1 MHSMDESEAPRR
13 RMLERVNLP
22 DRYVL
27 VRHVA
32 DGGMASVWCAEDR
45 VLGRRVAIKV
55 LSERFAGDD
64 EAGRRF
70 QREARTAARLSGHR
84 NVITI
89 YDVGEPRGADGG
101 GPSQAFIVM
110 EYLAGGT
117 VADALRLGSIS
128 PGNAARWVH
137 ETAAALDYAHGQ
149 GVLHRDIKP
158 ANLLLDR
165 DRVVHV
171 ADFGIAQLTTDDSLS
186 LEGKLLGTAAYLA
199 PERARGKATTDA
211 SDRYS
216 LAVVAFEL
224 LTGQRPFSAERFAAQ
239 ARQHIDVPAP
249 PASRRNPALP
259 PAVDDVLARGMAKD
273 PAERWPSSQEFADA
287 LQSAL
292 AQSGGRAAARDRAAR
307 ALRPIPTGVG
317 RSGPSRRRP
326 ALSAAG
332 AAAMAGA
339 DAAPDARAQPP
350 AHAAPPSQAQPPAHA
365 APPAQATALAGG
377 VPPSAEPPTNFTASS
392 AAAEPPSG
400 GQSPGKPGGS
410 RRVPARALA
419 LAALAAAAV
428 GVVLAAGAGQ
438 HGSSHH
444 NTSSLQAKIPA
455 HADQPATRTSAAK
468 PKPARPH
475 PKPKPKPKPKPEPQ
489 AVPTTTAT
497 ATQPEHQ
504 VTATSVSQ
512 TTPPPTAETL
522 DARGHELM
530 LSGAYSEAIPVL
542 RQALAAASPSS
553 LTYAYALY
561 DLGRSLRLAGDPKA
575 AVSVLYQRL
584 KIPNQTETVRLELQE
599 ALRAVGQQ
607 SVQNG
612 GGVPGPSP
620 SGGTGHSGQAPGQSG
635 GAGLP
640 GPGGHRGDQSDH
652 GD

>member
-1 MHSMDESEAPRR
+1 
-13 RMLERVNLP
+13 MLEHVTLP

-45 VLGRRVAIKV
+45 VLGRRVAIKL
-55 LSERFAGDD
+55 LSERFADDD

-70 QREARTAARLSGHR
+70 EREARTAARLSGHR

-101 GPSQAFIVM
+101 GSSRAFIVM

-117 VADALRLGSIS
+117 VADAMRLGAIT
-128 PGNAARWVH
+128 PAEATRWVH
-137 ETAAALDYAHGQ
+137 QTAAALDYAHGH

-171 ADFGIAQLTTDDSLS
+171 ADFGIAQLTTDDTLA

-249 PASRRNPALP
+249 LASRRNPVLP
-259 PAVDDVLARGMAKD
+259 AAVDDVLARGMAKRPD
-273 PAERWPSSQEFADA
+273 ERWPTSQEFADA
-287 LQSAL
+287 LEAAL
-292 AQSGGRAAARDRAAR
+292 VQPGDRGAARAPGDRAAARARATR
-307 ALRPIPTGVG
+307 ALRPIPAG
-317 RSGPSRRRP
+317 SGARTAPSRRRP
-326 ALSAAG
+326 TLSAAG

-339 DAAPDARAQPP
+339 DAPPPAQVAPPAAPASDDPPAEVSPQPSLASAQPP
-350 AHAAPPSQAQPPAHA
+350 AGPPSDP
-365 APPAQATALAGG
+365 
-377 VPPSAEPPTNFTASS
+377 
-392 AAAEPPSG
+392 
-400 GQSPGKPGGS
+400 PGKPA
-410 RRVPARALA
+410 RRLRTPPRALA

-428 GVVLAAGAGQ
+428 GVGLAVGAGQ
-438 HGSSHH
+438 HGSSDHH
-444 NTSSLQAKIPA
+444 TSSLQAKRPA
-455 HADQPATRTSAAK
+455 HADRPAKHAAAK

-475 PKPKPKPKPKPEPQ
+475 PKPTPKPKP
-489 AVPTTTAT
+489 ASTTTAT
-497 ATQPEHQ
+497 ATQPQHQ

-530 LSGAYSEAIPVL
+530 LGGAYTEAIPVL

-599 ALRAVGQQ
+599 ALRALGQQ

-612 GGVPGPSP
+612 GGVPGQSP
-620 SGGTGHSGQAPGQSG
+620 GQGTGHSGNESGHSG

-640 GPGGHRGDQSDH
+640 GHNRHHNDLSAH
-652 GD
+652 GDHRD

>member
-1 MHSMDESEAPRR
+1 MDQSDARGL
-13 RMLERVNLP
+13 RMLEHVTLP

-27 VRHVA
+27 LRHVA

-45 VLGRRVAIKV
+45 VLGRRVAIKL

-70 QREARTAARLSGHR
+70 EREARTAARLSGHR

-101 GPSQAFIVM
+101 GSSQAFIVM

-117 VADALRLGSIS
+117 VADAMRLGAIS
-128 PGNAARWVH
+128 PADATRWVR
-137 ETAAALDYAHGQ
+137 ETAAALDYAHGH

-171 ADFGIAQLTTDDSLS
+171 ADFGIAQLTTDDTLA

-249 PASRRNPALP
+249 LASQRNPVLP
-259 PAVDDVLARGMAKD
+259 AAVDDVLARGMAKRPD
-273 PAERWPSSQEFADA
+273 ERWPTSQEFADA
-287 LQSAL
+287 LEAAL
-292 AQSGGRAAARDRAAR
+292 VQPAGRAAAQARATR
-307 ALRPIPTGVG
+307 ALRPIPA
-317 RSGPSRRRP
+317 RSVARTGPSRRRP
-326 ALSAAG
+326 TLSAAG

-339 DAAPDARAQPP
+339 DAPPP
-350 AHAAPPSQAQPPAHA
+350 AQV
-365 APPAQATALAGG
+365 APPAARASDDPPAEVTP
-377 VPPSAEPPTNFTASS
+377 PPSLE
-392 AAAEPPSG
+392 AAEPPAG
-400 GQSPGKPGGS
+400 PPPDPPGEPV
-410 RRVPARALA
+410 RRRRTPPRALA

-428 GVVLAAGAGQ
+428 GVGLAAGVGQ
-438 HGSSHH
+438 HGSSDH
-444 NTSSLQAKIPA
+444 NTSSLQAKRPA
-455 HADQPATRTSAAK
+455 HADQPAKHAAAK
-468 PKPARPH
+468 PRPARPH
-475 PKPKPKPKPKPEPQ
+475 PKPKPKPKPKP
-489 AVPTTTAT
+489 ASTTTAT

-530 LSGAYSEAIPVL
+530 LSGAYTEAIPVL

-599 ALRAVGQQ
+599 ALRALGQQ
-607 SVQNG
+607 SVRSG
-612 GGVPGPSP
+612 GGVPKHSPPSP
-620 SGGTGHSGQAPGQSG
+620 GHSGEAPGHSG

-640 GPGGHRGDQSDH
+640 GHRGDHSD
-652 GD
+652 

>member
-1 MHSMDESEAPRR
+1 MDQSDARGL
-13 RMLERVNLP
+13 RMLEHVTLP

-27 VRHVA
+27 LRHVA

-45 VLGRRVAIKV
+45 VLGRRVAIKL

-70 QREARTAARLSGHR
+70 EREARTAARLSGHR

-101 GPSQAFIVM
+101 DSARAFIVM

-117 VADALRLGSIS
+117 VADAMRLGAIT
-128 PGNAARWVH
+128 PADATRWVR
-137 ETAAALDYAHGQ
+137 ETAAALDYAHGH

-171 ADFGIAQLTTDDSLS
+171 ADFGIAQLTTDDTLG

-249 PASRRNPALP
+249 LASRRNPVLP
-259 PAVDDVLARGMAKD
+259 AAVDDVLARGMAKRPD
-273 PAERWPSSQEFADA
+273 ERWPTSQEFADA
-287 LQSAL
+287 LEAAL
-292 AQSGGRAAARDRAAR
+292 VQPGDRPAAR
-307 ALRPIPTGVG
+307 AGATRAMRPIPAGSAARTA
-317 RSGPSRRRP
+317 PSRRRP
-326 ALSAAG
+326 TLSAAG

-339 DAAPDARAQPP
+339 DAPPPAQVTPPAAPASDDPSAELTPPPSFAAAQPP
-350 AHAAPPSQAQPPAHA
+350 AGPPSD
-365 APPAQATALAGG
+365 
-377 VPPSAEPPTNFTASS
+377 PT
-392 AAAEPPSG
+392 
-400 GQSPGKPGGS
+400 GKPA
-410 RRVPARALA
+410 RRCRIPPRALA

-428 GVVLAAGAGQ
+428 GVGLAVGAGQ
-438 HGSSHH
+438 HGSSDHD
-444 NTSSLQAKIPA
+444 TSSLQAKRPA
-455 HADQPATRTSAAK
+455 HADQPAKHAAAK
-468 PKPARPH
+468 PEPKPARPR
-475 PKPKPKPKPKPEPQ
+475 PKPKPKP
-489 AVPTTTAT
+489 ASTTAT
-497 ATQPEHQ
+497 TTQPEHQ

-530 LSGAYSEAIPVL
+530 LSGAYTEAIPVL
-542 RQALAAASPSS
+542 RQALATASPSS

-599 ALRAVGQQ
+599 ALRALGQQ

-612 GGVPGPSP
+612 GGVPGHSP
-620 SGGTGHSGQAPGQSG
+620 GARTGHSGEAPGHSG

-640 GPGGHRGDQSDH
+640 GHGGDH
-652 GD
+652 GHHSD

>member
-1 MHSMDESEAPRR
+1 
-13 RMLERVNLP
+13 MLGYVRLP
-22 DRYVL
+22 DRYEL
-27 VRHVA
+27 LRHVA

-64 EAGRRF
+64 DAARRF

-89 YDVGEPRGADGG
+89 YDVGEPRVVDGDG
-101 GPSQAFIVM
+101 SSQAFIVM

-117 VADALRLGSIS
+117 VADAMRLGAIS
-128 PGNAARWVH
+128 PAEATRWLH
-137 ETAAALDYAHGQ
+137 QTAAALDYAHGH

-171 ADFGIAQLTTDDSLS
+171 ADFGIAQLTTDDTLT
-186 LEGKLLGTAAYLA
+186 LEGQLLGTAAYLA

-216 LAVVAFEL
+216 LAVVGFEL

-249 PASRRNPALP
+249 LASRRNPSLP
-259 PAVDDVLARGMAKD
+259 PAVDDVLARGMAKH
-273 PAERWPSSQEFADA
+273 PSERYPTSQEFADA
-287 LQSAL
+287 IEVAL
-292 AQSGGRAAARDRAAR
+292 SQPSGRAAARSRASR
-307 ALRPIPTGVG
+307 ALRPVPATSGP
-317 RSGPSRRRP
+317 RTGPSRRRP
-326 ALSAAG
+326 TLSAAG

-339 DAAPDARAQPP
+339 EAGPP
-350 AHAAPPSQAQPPAHA
+350 ADAGPSAGS
-365 APPAQATALAGG
+365 APPAQATA
-377 VPPSAEPPTNFTASS
+377 PPARVTPADAPPPEITPPPGFAVAEPPAGP
-392 AAAEPPSG
+392 PPSG
-400 GQSPGKPGGS
+400 KPT
-410 RRVPARALA
+410 RNRHIPARALA

-428 GVVLAAGAGQ
+428 GVGLAAGAGD
-438 HGSSHH
+438 HSSSKHQD
-444 NTSSLQAKIPA
+444 TSLQAKR
-455 HADQPATRTSAAK
+455 PATPDKPATHAGK

-475 PKPKPKPKPKPEPQ
+475 PKPKPKPKPKPAPTT
-489 AVPTTTAT
+489 TTTAT
-497 ATQPEHQ
+497 ATQPQHQ

-530 LSGAYSEAIPVL
+530 LSGSYTEAIPVL

-599 ALRAVGQQ
+599 ALRALGQQ
-607 SVQNG
+607 SVRSG
-612 GGVPGPSP
+612 GGVPGRSP
-620 SGGTGHSGQAPGQSG
+620 GNSGQAPGHSG

-640 GPGGHRGDQSDH
+640 GHRGHHSD
-652 GD
+652 

>member
-1 MHSMDESEAPRR
+1 MDKSEGRSL
-13 RMLERVNLP
+13 RMLEHVTLP

-32 DGGMASVWCAEDR
+32 DGGMASVWCAEDG
-45 VLGRRVAIKV
+45 VLGRRVAIKL

-89 YDVGEPRGADGG
+89 YDVGEPRGADRG

-117 VADALRLGSIS
+117 VADAMRLGPIS
-128 PGNAARWVH
+128 RPNAARWVH
-137 ETAAALDYAHGQ
+137 ETAAALDYAHGR

-158 ANLLLDR
+158 ANLLLDH

-171 ADFGIAQLTTDDSLS
+171 ADFGIAQLTGDDTLG
-186 LEGKLLGTAAYLA
+186 LEGQLLGTAAYLA
-199 PERARGKATTDA
+199 PERARGKPTTDA

-249 PASRRNPALP
+249 QASRRNPTLP
-259 PAVDDVLARGMAKD
+259 AAVDDVLARGMAKR
-273 PAERWPSSQEFADA
+273 PAERWPTCQEFADA
-287 LQSAL
+287 LETAL
-292 AQSGGRAAARDRAAR
+292 AQPGGRAAARARATR
-307 ALRPIPTGVG
+307 ALRPSQAPAAART
-317 RSGPSRRRP
+317 GPSRRRP

-332 AAAMAGA
+332 AAAMAGSDGA
-339 DAAPDARAQPP
+339 PRAQAAPGPEDVARSDGPP
-350 AHAAPPSQAQPPAHA
+350 GVAALPRS
-365 APPAQATALAGG
+365 T
-377 VPPSAEPPTNFTASS
+377 
-392 AAAEPPSG
+392 AAETPAG
-400 GQSPGKPGGS
+400 SPASGKPTHG
-410 RRVPARALA
+410 RRPPLRALA
-419 LAALAAAAV
+419 LAALAVVAV
-428 GVVLAAGAGQ
+428 GAGLAAGAGQ
-438 HGSSHH
+438 HGSSDHDA
-444 NTSSLQAKIPA
+444 SSLQAKGPT
-455 HADQPATRTSAAK
+455 HADRPATRTTAK
-468 PKPARPH
+468 PKTGRPH
-475 PKPKPKPKPKPEPQ
+475 HKPKPKPKPSPKPTAAP
-489 AVPTTTAT
+489 ATTAPTTTAT

-522 DARGHELM
+522 DARGHGLM

-542 RQALAAASPSS
+542 RQALATASPSS

-561 DLGRSLRLAGDPKA
+561 DLGRSLRLAGDPQA
-575 AVSVLYQRL
+575 AVPVLYQRL
-584 KIPNQTETVRLELQE
+584 KIRNQTETVRVELQE
-599 ALRAVGQQ
+599 ALRALGQQ

-612 GGVPGPSP
+612 GGVPG
-620 SGGTGHSGQAPGQSG
+620 HAPGSPAHSSPRPGHSG

-640 GPGGHRGDQSDH
+640 GLSHHGDH
-652 GD
+652 GPRSHPPSG

>member
-1 MHSMDESEAPRR
+1 
-13 RMLERVNLP
+13 MLGYVRLP
-22 DRYVL
+22 DRYEL
-27 VRHVA
+27 LRHVA

-64 EAGRRF
+64 DAARRF

-89 YDVGEPRGADGG
+89 YDVGEPRVVDGDG
-101 GPSQAFIVM
+101 SSQAFIVM

-117 VADALRLGSIS
+117 VADAMRLGAIS
-128 PGNAARWVH
+128 PAEATRWLH
-137 ETAAALDYAHGQ
+137 QTAAALDYAHGH

-171 ADFGIAQLTTDDSLS
+171 ADFGIAQLTTDDTLT
-186 LEGKLLGTAAYLA
+186 LEGQLLGTAAYLA

-216 LAVVAFEL
+216 LAVVGFEL

-249 PASRRNPALP
+249 LASRRNLSLP
-259 PAVDDVLARGMAKD
+259 PAVDDVLARGMAKH
-273 PAERWPSSQEFADA
+273 PSERYPTSQEFADA
-287 LQSAL
+287 IEVAL
-292 AQSGGRAAARDRAAR
+292 SQPSGRAAARSRASR
-307 ALRPIPTGVG
+307 ALRPVPATSGP
-317 RSGPSRRRP
+317 RTGPSRRRP
-326 ALSAAG
+326 TLSAAG

-339 DAAPDARAQPP
+339 EAGPP
-350 AHAAPPSQAQPPAHA
+350 ADAGPSAGS
-365 APPAQATALAGG
+365 APPARATAPPARVTPADAPPPEITPPAG
-377 VPPSAEPPTNFTASS
+377 F
-392 AAAEPPSG
+392 AAAEPPAGPPPS
-400 GQSPGKPGGS
+400 GKPT
-410 RRVPARALA
+410 RNRHIPARALA

-428 GVVLAAGAGQ
+428 GVGLAAGAGD
-438 HGSSHH
+438 HSSSKHQD
-444 NTSSLQAKIPA
+444 TSLQAKR
-455 HADQPATRTSAAK
+455 PATPDKPATHAGK

-475 PKPKPKPKPKPEPQ
+475 PKPKPKPKPAPTT
-489 AVPTTTAT
+489 TTTAT
-497 ATQPEHQ
+497 ATQPQHQ

-530 LSGAYSEAIPVL
+530 LSGSYTEAIPVL

-599 ALRAVGQQ
+599 ALAGARPAVGPQRRRRAQQ
-607 SVQNG
+607 LPRALRAGAGSLRRRRAAR
-612 GGVPGPSP
+612 
-620 SGGTGHSGQAPGQSG
+620 APG
-635 GAGLP
+635 
-640 GPGGHRGDQSDH
+640 HHSD
-652 GD
+652 